1 MPVRS
6 PSPDPFSSFLAPPPN
21 ESPASRTARLASE
34 AEDRRVS
41 QSIDDGLREERA
53 MIRRREKEVIKVLLL
68 GQADSGKSTTLKNFR
83 MKYAKEAW
91 RTERASW
98 RAAILL
104 NVVKALVNI
113 LHALSTRPVHSS
125 LETPTA
131 DLSPT
136 TEQPPSPSNLTP
148 IDNNPF
154 PTAMLSEPLVRLE
167 RELKMHLGPA
177 SEEIGE
183 FGMDEGIRCPTVTSP
198 TSPTVTSPTS
208 PTLPS
213 SSSSYASPT
222 SPTSLSPQHQP
233 HDETNI
239 HLQTPTPCDIPRSP
253 PAQEHLGRRV
263 LGIDTVLDGLLTD
276 LSRVT
281 SPDYVPTDDDIICCR
296 LRTTGVT
303 EYALTFPTG
312 MDEECGVGEWIM
324 YDVGGARTNRY
335 AWQSYFENVNAIIFL
350 APISCF
356 DERLLE
362 DTRINRL
369 EDSFLL
375 WKSIVS
381 SRFFVKTTMVVFLN
395 KVDILRRKLEEGRM
409 VNKFLPSYGT
419 RENEWKVVVKYLR
432 DKFKEMSRQFSP
444 QPRVVYLYSTSV
456 INTKATSQTLKS
468 VRDGILREHLVSAE
482 LA

>member
-1 MPVRS
+1 MRV
-6 PSPDPFSSFLAPPPN
+6 
-21 ESPASRTARLASE
+21 
-34 AEDRRVS
+34 EDGV
-41 QSIDDGLREERA
+41 
-53 MIRRREKEVIKVLLL
+53 
-68 GQADSGKSTTLKNFR
+68 
-83 MKYAKEAW
+83 
-91 RTERASW
+91 
-98 RAAILL
+98 
-104 NVVKALVNI
+104 
-113 LHALSTRPVHSS
+113 
-125 LETPTA
+125 
-131 DLSPT
+131 
-136 TEQPPSPSNLTP
+136 
-148 IDNNPF
+148 
-154 PTAMLSEPLVRLE
+154 
-167 RELKMHLGPA
+167 
-177 SEEIGE
+177 E
-183 FGMDEGIRCPTVTSP
+183 F
-198 TSPTVTSPTS
+198 
-208 PTLPS
+208 
-213 SSSSYASPT
+213 
-222 SPTSLSPQHQP
+222 
-233 HDETNI
+233 
-239 HLQTPTPCDIPRSP
+239 
-253 PAQEHLGRRV
+253 
-263 LGIDTVLDGLLTD
+263 LLTD
-276 LSRVT
+276 LQRVT

-312 MDEECGVGEWIM
+312 MDEECGEGSKGGLRSKLPRISFGKEWIM

>member
-1 MPVRS
+1 
-6 PSPDPFSSFLAPPPN
+6 
-21 ESPASRTARLASE
+21 
-34 AEDRRVS
+34 
-41 QSIDDGLREERA
+41 

-154 PTAMLSEPLVRLE
+154 PTAMSTLQHPPSLASLYQPTSQGIAVEHAELVKRLSEPLVRLE

-198 TSPTVTSPTS
+198 TSPT
-208 PTLPS
+208 LPSSS
-213 SSSSYASPT
+213 SSSSYASPNT
-222 SPTSLSPQHQP
+222 LSPQPQP

-263 LGIDTVLDGLLTD
+263 LGIDTVLDGSGPSSSSASAGISSAGPASSTRPSSSTTLSPGPASSSSAAPSPAQASATTIAAGNTNTTARDLVQKRRFANGFLVRCWPSGPCRAREEEDSPSPIDLTRISSVLAPLVPDMNALWADPSVKELVRRRRVRVEDGVEFLLTD

-303 EYALTFPTG
+303 EYALTFPT
-312 MDEECGVGEWIM
+312 D
-324 YDVGGARTNRY
+324 R
-335 AWQSYFENVNAIIFL
+335 
-350 APISCF
+350 
-356 DERLLE
+356 
-362 DTRINRL
+362 
-369 EDSFLL
+369 
-375 WKSIVS
+375 
-381 SRFFVKTTMVVFLN
+381 
-395 KVDILRRKLEEGRM
+395 
-409 VNKFLPSYGT
+409 
-419 RENEWKVVVKYLR
+419 
-432 DKFKEMSRQFSP
+432 
-444 QPRVVYLYSTSV
+444 
-456 INTKATSQTLKS
+456 KS
-468 VRDGILREHLVSAE
+468 VV
-482 LA
+482 